1 MKKQPIVSS
10 TKKQIPNK
18 SKSYSYLA
26 LLPMLL
32 LSIFA
37 NAASVQWQIWP
48 ASQQALGTPEVVSAQ
63 AMDATNV
70 PTGQMIIY
78 ASMTP
83 DVCMAAGDAI
93 TAQKSGTC
101 TIMASIDDNSA
112 SMYQSWPVTKA
123 PATISLSFSSS
134 VYVGESVA
142 ITATVPGNLPVTLSV
157 SSANCAIDGSM
168 SIKALSAGT
177 CNFTATSDGNEV
189 YDSAV
194 ANGSFNISRKSQT
207 ITASLLPS
215 PVFVTDTF
223 IVSPTS
229 DSGLSVDVNASGA
242 CSNIGNSII
251 ANNEGTC
258 TVSYNQA
265 GSAEYSAAA
274 EVIRTTQVTKKAQ
287 TISLNPTLP
296 STLFVNDEQAT
307 GASSSAGLPVAIAVS
322 GDCTFNGSTLKALA
336 QGGCTVSFSQA
347 GNAEYLAATS
357 ITETI
362 TIEKRAQTITPSLLP
377 SSVFVTDTFSVGA
390 TTDASLDVDM
400 TVAGSCTLAASTVT
414 ANAEGSCTVTYSQ
427 PGNAE
432 YLAAPML
439 TKTVNIQKKPQTLDI
454 VAPTASIFDE
464 LFDVSATASSGLTPV
479 SIAPSGGCSFDDGS
493 STENSA
499 QLVATAAGSCTV
511 TFTQAGNI
519 EFAATNASHTVII
532 NKANQDINILT
543 GIPEHGTIN
552 VDYPVSAEA
561 SSNLAVAI
569 TVSGDC
575 IKVGNNVRP
584 KTPAAGSGSC
594 VVSYTQAGDSN
605 YNPALTLTESM
616 IVQVGQTINITQLPP
631 VSGQFD
637 ATVQT
642 AATTSSGLPVHIS
655 VDDQYCKLSPEP
667 ALGDNFVLGTAGINL
682 TAIGT
687 CKITYSQP
695 GGEIG
700 GVWFDPAPTL
710 NRTVTVDRWNQNI
723 KITRKPP
730 ASQQAGTAV
739 VVEAVAEPADAENPR
754 PVTITIAAGSSCTMQ
769 SSAANEATVVLGT
782 TGSSCTLYFNQSG
795 NALYKPAPQLS
806 KTITISQ
813 VTDGSN
819 IGNYWPSHKLFTTG
833 ISAAQRQPI
842 MAPPMV
848 ARNGDIKAPEPNVMV
863 IFGTGKYHEESDL
876 SDKTLHAIY
885 GIHDRGEY
893 NLTRYNK
900 KTGSEKLMLAKRVF
914 SEKSFTVAGVTQN
927 NRKVSGDAVDWV
939 HQYGW
944 YVDLAS
950 DLNNNGSID
959 ASEKLGER
967 SVFRPFI
974 ANKLYV
980 FNTVLPTVG
989 TCSGATQGWTML
1001 IDWASGLAP
1010 NFATY
1015 DANMD
1020 GSFDSAD
1027 KGFVGYYN
1035 ETAGSELGRG
1045 GDSIYDTSGS
1055 EARRRSVTFGTADS
1069 GIRLGWEEKTPY
1081 GVLKRDAN

>member
-10 TKKQIPNK
+10 TKKQIPSK

-48 ASQQALGTPEVVSAQ
+48 ASQQALGAPEVVSAQ

-70 PTGQMIIY
+70 PTEQMIIY
-78 ASMTP
+78 ASITP
-83 DVCMAAGDAI
+83 DVCMAAGDTI

-112 SMYQSWPVTKA
+112 YMNQSWEVNKA
-123 PATISLSFSSS
+123 PATMSLSFSSS
-134 VYVGESVA
+134 VYIGESVA

-157 SSANCAIDGSM
+157 SSANCTIDGSM

-265 GSAEYSAAA
+265 G
-274 EVIRTTQVTKKAQ
+274 
-287 TISLNPTLP
+287 
-296 STLFVNDEQAT
+296 
-307 GASSSAGLPVAIAVS
+307 
-322 GDCTFNGSTLKALA
+322 
-336 QGGCTVSFSQA
+336 
-347 GNAEYLAATS
+347 NAEYLAATS

-432 YLAAPML
+432 YLAAPTL
-439 TKTVNIQKKPQTLDI
+439 TKTVNIEKKSQTLDI

-464 LFDVSATASSGLTPV
+464 LFGVSATASSGLTPV
-479 SIAPSGGCSFDDGS
+479 SIAPSGGCGFDDGS

-499 QLVATAAGSCTV
+499 QLVSTAAGSCTV
-511 TFTQAGNI
+511 TFTQAGNN
-519 EFAATNASHTVII
+519 EFAEVVGTRTVTIAKADQAITII
-532 NKANQDINILT
+532 E
-543 GIPEHGTIN
+543 GIPGYGTIN

-561 SSNLAVAI
+561 DSGLPVAI

-575 IKVGNNVRP
+575 IKVGNYVRP
-584 KTPAAGSGSC
+584 KTPAAGSGTC
-594 VVSYTQAGDSN
+594 TVSYKQVGNSN
-605 YNPALTLTESM
+605 YNPADMLTEEM
-616 IVQVGQTINITQLPP
+616 TVQVGQTINITQALPI
-631 VSGQFD
+631 SGKFD
-637 ATVQT
+637 DKVQT
-642 AATTSSGLPVHIS
+642 AATTTSGLPVHIS
-655 VDDQYCKLSPEP
+655 VSGGCELDPAPAGTDSHVLS
-667 ALGDNFVLGTAGINL
+667 TAGVHL
-682 TAIGT
+682 TAIGVCT
-687 CKITYSQP
+687 VTYSQP

-700 GVWFDPAPTL
+700 GVWYDEAPSL
-710 NRTVTVDRWNQNI
+710 SRSVTVDKWTQNI
-723 KITRKPP
+723 VITRQPP
-730 ASQQAGTAV
+730 AAEQAGLAV
-739 VVEAVAEPADAENPR
+739 VVEAIAEPTDAENPR
-754 PVTITIAAGSSCTMQ
+754 GVTISVAAGSSCTVL
-769 SSAANEATVVLGT
+769 SSEDNIATIKLNT
-782 TGSSCTLYFNQSG
+782 TGSNCTIYFNQAG
-795 NALYKPAPQLS
+795 NQLYKPAPQLS
-806 KTITISQ
+806 RTITISQ
-813 VTDGSN
+813 VTDGNN
-819 IGNYWPSHKLFTTG
+819 IGNFWPSNKLFTTG
-833 ISAAQRQPI
+833 TSAGSIQPI

-848 ARNGDIKAPEPNVMV
+848 ARNGDVKAAKPNLMV
-863 IFGTGKYHEESDL
+863 VFGTGKYHENRDL
-876 SDKTLHAIY
+876 SDKSLNTIY
-885 GIHDRGEY
+885 GVHDRGEY
-893 NLTRYNK
+893 GITRYGT
-900 KTGSEKLMLAKRVF
+900 KTGSTKNQLAKRVF
-914 SEKSFTVAGVTQN
+914 TEKAFTVAGVTQN

-939 HQYGW
+939 DQYGW

-950 DLNNNGSID
+950 DINKNGVID
-959 ASEKLGER
+959 ADEMLGER

-1020 GSFDSAD
+1020 GGFDSDD

-1045 GDSIYDTSGS
+1045 GDSIYDTSGE

-1069 GIRLGWEEKTPY
+1069 GVRLGWEEKTPY
-1081 GVLKRDAN
+1081 DMLKRD

>member
-10 TKKQIPNK
+10 TKKQIPSK

-48 ASQQALGTPEVVSAQ
+48 ASQQALGAPEVVSAQ

-78 ASMTP
+78 ASITP
-83 DVCMAAGDAI
+83 DVCMAAGDTI

-112 SMYQSWPVTKA
+112 YMNQSWEVNKA
-123 PATISLSFSSS
+123 PATMSLSFSSS
-134 VYVGESVA
+134 VYIGESVA

-157 SSANCAIDGSM
+157 SSANCTIDGSM

-265 GSAEYSAAA
+265 G
-274 EVIRTTQVTKKAQ
+274 
-287 TISLNPTLP
+287 
-296 STLFVNDEQAT
+296 
-307 GASSSAGLPVAIAVS
+307 
-322 GDCTFNGSTLKALA
+322 
-336 QGGCTVSFSQA
+336 
-347 GNAEYLAATS
+347 NAEYLAATS

-432 YLAAPML
+432 YLAAPTL
-439 TKTVNIQKKPQTLDI
+439 TKTVNIEKKSQTLDI

-464 LFDVSATASSGLTPV
+464 LFGVSATASSGLTPV

-511 TFTQAGNI
+511 TFTQAGNG
-519 EFAATNASHTVII
+519 EFAATNASHTVTI

-552 VDYPVSAEA
+552 RDYPVSAEA

-842 MAPPMV
+842 MAPTMV

-1020 GSFDSAD
+1020 GGFDSDD

-1045 GDSIYDTSGS
+1045 GDSIYDTSGE

-1069 GIRLGWEEKTPY
+1069 GVRLGWEEKTPY
-1081 GVLKRDAN
+1081 DMLKRD

>member
-10 TKKQIPNK
+10 TKKQIPSK

-48 ASQQALGTPEVVSAQ
+48 ASQQALGAPEVVSAQ

-78 ASMTP
+78 ASITP
-83 DVCMAAGDAI
+83 DVCMAAGDTI

-112 SMYQSWPVTKA
+112 YMNQSWEVNKA
-123 PATISLSFSSS
+123 PATMSLSFSSS
-134 VYVGESVA
+134 VYIGESVA

-157 SSANCAIDGSM
+157 SSANCTIDGSM

-432 YLAAPML
+432 YLAAPTL
-439 TKTVNIQKKPQTLDI
+439 TKTVNIEKKSQTLDI

-464 LFDVSATASSGLTPV
+464 LFGVSATASSGLTPV
-479 SIAPSGGCSFDDGS
+479 SIAPSGGCGFDDGS

-499 QLVATAAGSCTV
+499 QLVSTAAGSCTV
-511 TFTQAGNI
+511 TFTQAGNN
-519 EFAATNASHTVII
+519 EFAEVVGTRTVTIAKADQAITII
-532 NKANQDINILT
+532 E
-543 GIPEHGTIN
+543 GIPGYGTIN

-561 SSNLAVAI
+561 DSGLPVAI

-575 IKVGNNVRP
+575 IKVGNYVRP
-584 KTPAAGSGSC
+584 KTPAAGSGTC
-594 VVSYTQAGDSN
+594 TVSYKQVGNSN
-605 YNPALTLTESM
+605 YNPADMLTEEM
-616 IVQVGQTINITQLPP
+616 TVQVGQTINITQALPI
-631 VSGQFD
+631 SGKFD
-637 ATVQT
+637 DKVQT
-642 AATTSSGLPVHIS
+642 AATTTSGLPVHIS
-655 VDDQYCKLSPEP
+655 VSGGCELDPAPAGTDSHVLS
-667 ALGDNFVLGTAGINL
+667 TAGVHL
-682 TAIGT
+682 TAIGVCT
-687 CKITYSQP
+687 VTYSQP

-700 GVWFDPAPTL
+700 GVWYDEAPSL
-710 NRTVTVDRWNQNI
+710 SRSVTVDKWTQNI
-723 KITRKPP
+723 VITRQPP
-730 ASQQAGTAV
+730 AAEQAGLAV
-739 VVEAVAEPADAENPR
+739 VVEAIAEPTDAENPR
-754 PVTITIAAGSSCTMQ
+754 GVTISVAAGSSCTVL
-769 SSAANEATVVLGT
+769 SSEDNIATIKLNT
-782 TGSSCTLYFNQSG
+782 TGSNCTIYFNQAG
-795 NALYKPAPQLS
+795 NQLYKPAPQLS
-806 KTITISQ
+806 RTITISQ
-813 VTDGSN
+813 VTDGNN
-819 IGNYWPSHKLFTTG
+819 IGNFWPSNKLFTTG
-833 ISAAQRQPI
+833 TSAGSIQPI

-848 ARNGDIKAPEPNVMV
+848 ARNGDVKAAKPNLMV
-863 IFGTGKYHEESDL
+863 VFGTGKYHENRDL
-876 SDKTLHAIY
+876 SDKSLNTIY
-885 GIHDRGEY
+885 GVHDRGEY
-893 NLTRYNK
+893 GITRYGT
-900 KTGSEKLMLAKRVF
+900 KTGSTKNQLAKRVF
-914 SEKSFTVAGVTQN
+914 TEKAFTVAGVTQN

-939 HQYGW
+939 DQYGW

-950 DLNNNGSID
+950 DINKNGVID
-959 ASEKLGER
+959 ADEMLGER

-1020 GSFDSAD
+1020 GGFDSDD

-1045 GDSIYDTSGS
+1045 GDSIYDTSGE

-1069 GIRLGWEEKTPY
+1069 GVRLGWEEKTPY
-1081 GVLKRDAN
+1081 GVLKRD